1 MVKNVIVFIIVT
13 VVVLLIPGCSGT
25 EIVKEPKSA
34 TFVINNEI
42 FDASYEKVRE
52 WFFFDDSS
60 KREGVLIEEV
70 SNIEE
75 GLLPISYI
83 LPKEI
88 TPTSTV
94 SGNQDM
100 CYYPAIYERGMDES
114 IKGVF
119 AYDLKSNAIFEI
131 VRTERSEESI
141 NYCRWS
147 DDIIFYGK
155 TFESEGISEW
165 SLHALNIKTGKCS
178 EVDNSSN
185 YEKTIMIPTFETY
198 NGILAYLVGE
208 EFEGNYHFYVNVYD
222 GHENKNIFHIEN
234 NVETPYMSPYIDET
248 QIAFPNYFED
258 GWYMMIYDFDTDKI
272 QYAKMRFLSEGE
284 YPQIFHIIGSKIIY
298 GSNFRVLYLV
308 DMENNE
314 FKVVHYGGGS
324 IEKSAYLANAVY
336 YIANGSLWK
345 FNLDTM
351 EKTVL
356 KKHVA
361 FADDLYFLRLTKN
374 ETGIY
379 ISLEN
384 ETGEICVMF
393 LEDN

>member
-42 FDASYEKVRE
+42 FDASYEKLRE

-155 TFESEGISEW
+155 TFESE
-165 SLHALNIKTGKCS
+165 
-178 EVDNSSN
+178 
-185 YEKTIMIPTFETY
+185 
-198 NGILAYLVGE
+198 
-208 EFEGNYHFYVNVYD
+208 
-222 GHENKNIFHIEN
+222 
-234 NVETPYMSPYIDET
+234 
-248 QIAFPNYFED
+248 
-258 GWYMMIYDFDTDKI
+258 
-272 QYAKMRFLSEGE
+272 
-284 YPQIFHIIGSKIIY
+284 
-298 GSNFRVLYLV
+298 
-308 DMENNE
+308 
-314 FKVVHYGGGS
+314 
-324 IEKSAYLANAVY
+324 
-336 YIANGSLWK
+336 
-345 FNLDTM
+345 
-351 EKTVL
+351 
-356 KKHVA
+356 
-361 FADDLYFLRLTKN
+361 
-374 ETGIY
+374 
-379 ISLEN
+379 
-384 ETGEICVMF
+384 
-393 LEDN
+393 